1 MTRLTAAA
9 PQYDEPPWRRAQRD
23 AALEVFRAGG
33 LPDVADDVWRYAP
46 LDLLQLDELEL
57 AAAPSGRRAETAV
70 GGRSPAAVITV
81 DAGQVVSV
89 DANAS
94 VRGLDVSIGPPSD
107 GLGALVG
114 ADDAFASLNLALTPG
129 PLVIDVAAGT
139 RIEQPVVVL
148 VECPEGASF
157 PRMLV
162 RVHGGA
168 SVRILEQL
176 TGPASLV
183 AGVAEYEVGEG
194 ASLEVCTVQSLSMA
208 SWSVARTRASI
219 ARAATFSQAIVGLG
233 GRYDRVRADAVLA
246 GDEARSVLHT
256 AHVGSGDQVH
266 DLRTQQVHE
275 GRRTVSQL
283 RSKAA
288 VAGSAG
294 SIYSGLISMRK
305 GAKKADASQ
314 VNTSLVLSDDAY
326 ADAVPNLDIEENDVR
341 CSHASSVGP
350 VDAEQR
356 WYLES
361 RGVAPADAVQLI
373 LEGFFDDVER
383 LVDDAVLSASLR
395 EAISRIDVSAAL
407 EPDPGASR

>member
-1 MTRLTAAA
+1 VTRLTAAA
-9 PQYDEPPWRRAQRD
+9 PDFDEPSWRTQQRE
-23 AALEVFRAGG
+23 AALVAFRTSG

-46 LDLLQLDELEL
+46 LDLLKLDELDL
-57 AAAPSGRRAETAV
+57 AQPASGRAAETAV

-81 DAGQVVSV
+81 EAGQVVGV
-89 DANAS
+89 
-94 VRGLDVSIGPPSD
+94 DVSVSTPGLEVGFGSPPE

-129 PLVIDVAAGT
+129 PLVIDVAART
-139 RIEQPVVVL
+139 SIDEPVVLL

-157 PRMLV
+157 PRVLV
-162 RVHGGA
+162 RVNEGA
-168 SVRILEQL
+168 KVRILEQVA
-176 TGPASLV
+176 GHAAGLV
-183 AGVAEYEVGEG
+183 AGVAEYHVGEG
-194 ASLEVCTVQSLSMA
+194 ASLEVCTVQSLSTEA
-208 SWSVARTRASI
+208 WSIARTRAVL
-219 ARAATFSQAIVGLG
+219 ARASTFTQGVIGLG
-233 GRYDRVRADAVLA
+233 GRYDRVRADAVLQGEDA
-246 GDEARSVLHT
+246 TSVLHT
-256 AHVGSGDQVH
+256 AHVGSGAQIH
-266 DLRTQQVHE
+266 DLRTMQVHV
-275 GRRTVSQL
+275 GRRTASRL

-288 VAGSAG
+288 VAGQAG
-294 SIYSGLISMRK
+294 SIYSGLISMRP

-314 VNTSLVLSDDAY
+314 VNTSLVLSDDAF

-383 LVDDAVLSASLR
+383 LLDDAVLAAGLR
-395 EAISRIDVSAAL
+395 EAISRIDVSSAVDRGRRA
-407 EPDPGASR
+407 P